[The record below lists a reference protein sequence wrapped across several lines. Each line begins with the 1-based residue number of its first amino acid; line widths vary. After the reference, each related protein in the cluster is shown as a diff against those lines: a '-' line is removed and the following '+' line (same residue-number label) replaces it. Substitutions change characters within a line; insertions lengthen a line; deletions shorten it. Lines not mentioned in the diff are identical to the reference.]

1 MGINWKRG
9 RQFSLE
15 PLFQF
20 APREKDVPPAG
31 VALESDVRAQ
41 PRHRPLA
48 AAARMRFAQAQAII
62 KRHFQRHEA
71 IIAEG
76 RVI

>member
-1 MGINWKRG
+1 M
-9 RQFSLE
+9 
-15 PLFQF
+15 
-20 APREKDVPPAG
+20 PPAG
-31 VALESDVRAQ
+31 VAPETDVCAQ
-41 PRHRPLA
+41 PRHRPLI

-62 KRHFQRHEA
+62 KRHVERHEA

>member
-1 MGINWKRG
+1 MFGFK
-9 RQFSLE
+9 S
-15 PLFQF
+15 LFQF

-31 VALESDVRAQ
+31 VALKADVRAQ
-41 PRHRPLA
+41 SRYRPLV
-48 AAARMRFAQAQAII
+48 AAARMRFAKPQAII